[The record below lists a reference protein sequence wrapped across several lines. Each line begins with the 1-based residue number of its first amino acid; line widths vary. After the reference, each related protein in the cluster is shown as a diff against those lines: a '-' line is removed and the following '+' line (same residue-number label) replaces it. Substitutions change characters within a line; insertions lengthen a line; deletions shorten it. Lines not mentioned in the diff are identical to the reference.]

1 MQVRVN
7 DDCIGCGLCA
17 NICPE
22 VFTMTDDGVSQAVGD
37 ADQNSNGVLESAEAC
52 PVNAIEVD

>member
-22 VFTMTDDGVSQAVGD
+22 VFSMNMDNFSQVVGD
-37 ADQNSNGVLESAEAC
+37 PEANSAGVMESAEAC
-52 PVNAIEVD
+52 PVNAIEVE